1 MFQVLLVLLVVSAGG
16 LPTHFYRF
24 YPVIPYEY
32 PVTFY
37 KSQIKY
43 LGPINKGSVPKCL
56 QYWSNL
62 KTYRDRVTRFFFKV
76 MND

>member
-1 MFQVLLVLLVVSAGG
+1 MFQVLVVLLVVSAGG
-16 LPTHFYRF
+16 LPTYF

-43 LGPINKGSVPKCL
+43 LGPVNKGSVPNCL
-56 QYWSNL
+56 QY
-62 KTYRDRVTRFFFKV
+62 
-76 MND
+76 